1 MEQSEK
7 NLLNLHFN
15 RAKNAVER
23 EDYRL
28 AGEEYHLVYKIAQRL
43 AMQAK
48 TIFDQEEYLSLAK
61 EYLNKESYCQIM
73 ESKKE
78 KVVASSFSTPC
89 KRIADIVAPLLDT
102 PGKTAIPCKTPVNIL
117 VLVSISAVLRN
128 LKFSPAYNKHAVKT
142 NPQPSSLPSISDGAS
157 NLKTNAN
164 TTVGTHARIIY
175 PLVLL
180 IG

>member
-48 TIFDQEEYLSLAK
+48 TTFDQEEYLSLAK
-61 EYLNKESYCQIM
+61 EYLNKESYCQM
-73 ESKKE
+73 MDSKKE
-78 KVVASSFSTPC
+78 KPLSIKPSLSFHDLC
-89 KRIADIVAPLLDT
+89 GLEKAKAYLNDT
-102 PGKTAIPCKTPVNIL
+102 VILPYKNKTLFQREKNGICIYGPEKCGKTTL
-117 VLVSISAVLRN
+117 VKALA
-128 LKFSPAYNKHAVKT
+128 HE
-142 NPQPSSLPSISDGAS
+142 
-157 NLKTNAN
+157 
-164 TTVGTHARIIY
+164 
-175 PLVLL
+175 
-180 IG
+180 